1 MRIRRITLWKRL
13 GPKGELDLGEK
24 AADFCRGHK
33 GKPVLVRISV
43 QSEEPSEKLTN
54 YFFGYVVKELQRA
67 MHENGEDLREA
78 EVYDR
83 IRTECP
89 LFLEENRENGE
100 WKVRAK
106 EWEEL
111 DVAEAVEIVAW
122 VQRWAS
128 ENYYWVIEDPE

>member
-1 MRIRRITLWKRL
+1 MRIRRITFWRRIGIDGNLY
-13 GPKGELDLGEK
+13 LGERL
-24 AADFCRGHK
+24 AEFCAMYK
-33 GKPVLVRISV
+33 GKPAIVRVSV

-67 MHENGEDLREA
+67 MHENGEDMREA
-78 EVYDR
+78 QVYDR

-89 LFLEENRENGE
+89 LFLEEKRENGK
-100 WKVRAK
+100 WKTRAK

-111 DVAEAVEIVAW
+111 DVAEAVEVVAW

-128 ENYYWVIEDPE
+128 ENYFWIIDDPE